1 MLFGVYS
8 RFTFMPTAGKI
19 CKQSISFT
27 LTVSLIKVERVDDV
41 THYLVQIEEPKKDRR
56 VTTSETVALVPDS
69 GDSSTEV
76 YGRCKTAN

>member
-1 MLFGVYS
+1 
-8 RFTFMPTAGKI
+8 MPAGKI
-19 CKQSISFT
+19 KQSVSFT

>member
-1 MLFGVYS
+1 
-8 RFTFMPTAGKI
+8 MPAGKI
-19 CKQSISFT
+19 CKQSTSFT